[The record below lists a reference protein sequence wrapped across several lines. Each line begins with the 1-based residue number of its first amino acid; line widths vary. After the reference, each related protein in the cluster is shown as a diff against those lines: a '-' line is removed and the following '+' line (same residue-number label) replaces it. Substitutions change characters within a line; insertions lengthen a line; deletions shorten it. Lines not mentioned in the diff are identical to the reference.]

1 MNAPPLYRRHRFP
14 SEVISHCVWLYF
26 RFSISYRDVE
36 EMMARRGLTL
46 TYETIR
52 YWCLK
57 FGQTYANGLR
67 RSRPR
72 PGDKWHLDEV
82 FLKINGQV
90 HYLWRAVDQDG
101 DVLDIL
107 VQSRRDKKAA
117 KKFFRKLLKGL
128 RYVPRTIITDKLRSY
143 SAAIA
148 DVMPS
153 VEHIHEKHQ
162 NNRAENSHQPTRLR
176 ACDEKIQ
183 VIGTSAPGRKT
194 SVQG

>member
-14 SEVISHCVWLYF
+14 SEDISHCVWLYF
-26 RFSISYRDVE
+26 HFSISYRDVE
-36 EMMARRGLTL
+36 EMMAMRGLTL

-57 FGQTYANGLR
+57 FGQAYSNALH

-82 FLKINGQV
+82 FLKINGRV
-90 HYLWRAVDQDG
+90 HYLWRALDQESG
-101 DVLDIL
+101 QEVL
-107 VQSRRDKKAA
+107 RT
-117 KKFFRKLLKGL
+117 LLKGL

-162 NNRAENSHQPTRLR
+162 NNRA
-176 ACDEKIQ
+176 
-183 VIGTSAPGRKT
+183 
-194 SVQG
+194 